1 MAHSEYILFISMYF
15 IDDFMALFS
24 KTPNQVKAYLR
35 NSGDYPFYPVDVFGP
50 YSAQEVWDFADHTDG
65 RLLPVVRDEEASEF
79 VAREWQEA
87 EEARMQRE
95 RDQS

>member
-1 MAHSEYILFISMYF
+1 MATHHKYVY
-15 IDDFMALFS
+15 
-24 KTPNQVKAYLR
+24 QAYLCHLVDLR
-35 NSGDYPFYPVDVFGP
+35 NSGDYPFYPVDVCGP

-65 RLLPVVRDEEASEF
+65 RLLPVMRDEEASEF

-87 EEARMQRE
+87 EEARMRRE

>member
-1 MAHSEYILFISMYF
+1 MLSIYVATHHKDVY
-15 IDDFMALFS
+15 
-24 KTPNQVKAYLR
+24 QAYLRHLVDLR

-50 YSAQEVWDFADHTDG
+50 YSAQEVWDFADHTNG
-65 RLLPVVRDEEASEF
+65 RLLPVTRDEEASEF

-87 EEARMQRE
+87 EEARMRRE